1 MGAPAYWGV
10 AGHPISHSVTPKL
23 FSIVGGEMGLVQAEQ
38 IFVEASS
45 EEEFHSKVE
54 VLSGDLWLSC
64 TAPLKHSL
72 HSRLGVQGPVAVNAI
87 NQLMRTLAI
96 TTYE

>member
-23 FSIVGGEMGLVQAEQ
+23 FSIVGGAMGLVQAEQ

-45 EEEFHSKVE
+45 EGEFHSKVE
-54 VLSGDLWLSC
+54 S
-64 TAPLKHSL
+64 
-72 HSRLGVQGPVAVNAI
+72 
-87 NQLMRTLAI
+87 
-96 TTYE
+96 